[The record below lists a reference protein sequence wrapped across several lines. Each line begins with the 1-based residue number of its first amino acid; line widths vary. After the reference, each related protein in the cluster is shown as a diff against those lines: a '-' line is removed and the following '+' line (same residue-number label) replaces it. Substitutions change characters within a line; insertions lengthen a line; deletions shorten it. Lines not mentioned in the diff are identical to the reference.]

1 MDTLKWLTRARVDIL
16 MLLDQFDNDFLTPE
30 DFEVL
35 VSILACIDKM
45 DRKAQAKSRN
55 FSEDIR
61 EEMS

>member
-1 MDTLKWLTRARVDIL
+1 MDTLKWLSHARIGIL
-16 MLLDQFDNDFLTPE
+16 MLLDEFDNDLLTPE
-30 DFEVL
+30 DFVVL
-35 VSILACIDKM
+35 VNILSCIDKM